1 MKKFIIWLADVF
13 NLNITK
19 EVEVEK
25 VVIEYRY
32 LTEGTIKG
40 SVIVEGD
47 LTIKGKLLVNG
58 GITLYKE

>member
-13 NLNITK
+13 NVNITK

-47 LTIKGKLLVNG
+47 LTIKGKLSVNG
-58 GITLYKE
+58 GITLY

>member
-1 MKKFIIWLADVF
+1 MKKFIVWLADVF
-13 NLNITK
+13 GVNITK

-47 LTIKGKLLVNG
+47 LTIKGKLSVNG

>member
-1 MKKFIIWLADVF
+1 MKKFIIWLAKVFDV
-13 NLNITK
+13 NITK

-47 LTIKGKLLVNG
+47 LTIKGKLSVNG

>member
-1 MKKFIIWLADVF
+1 MKKFIIWLAKVF
-13 NLNITK
+13 NVNITK

-47 LTIKGKLLVNG
+47 LTIKGKLSVNG

>member
-1 MKKFIIWLADVF
+1 MKKFIVWLAKVF
-13 NLNITK
+13 NVNITK
-19 EVEVEK
+19 DMEVEK

-47 LTIKGKLLVNG
+47 LTIKGKLSVNG
-58 GITLYKE
+58 GITLYKV

>member
-1 MKKFIIWLADVF
+1 MKKFIIWLAKMFDV
-13 NLNITK
+13 NITK

-47 LTIKGKLLVNG
+47 LTIKGKLSVNG

>member
-1 MKKFIIWLADVF
+1 MKKFIIWLAKVF
-13 NLNITK
+13 NVNITK

-25 VVIEYRY
+25 VVVEYRY

-47 LTIKGKLLVNG
+47 LTIKGKLSVNG